1 MSEILQQQ
9 DTAVSVQKRNQA
21 SLDQTMRELL
31 AKPMDKTLPFE
42 AECRK
47 GACVISRKIDSG
59 DVGDDGNIKC
69 FEKAKTSINYFKDL
83 LMSEIISV
91 DAGNKESILAIA
103 KHIGIVD
110 SLFNY
115 SVFGGSIQVEN
126 SQKDITVQFPLKE
139 VHGEVKHTK
148 ARFTSKNIANITLT
162 KSDHECKLT
171 HAVDIENNAVFLRW
185 TMNAN
190 GGKGLNPDIS
200 ECLIIFNKSHQLN
213 ISTVLIPGMT
223 EKVPSSVNILKL
235 LGKTARGKFNQPNTS
250 YSTTYDPDQHDPTL
264 FFLKRKFPSKRY
276 ISSTG
281 NDQSIINEHDIGTQE
296 AHIRKC
302 TWEIVYLHWVYEA
315 LCSVGYTIGLEEENI
330 PQISLLQHDTMLL
343 AIAVMAAKIT
353 DLFKNLKYTVKS
365 KPGEETD
372 SQDTAESHTAVEI
385 QYRLANLV
393 SPYNSTIAGLTS
405 DKYNTADYF
414 GYKLTQWLLTTVE
427 KCTILIP
434 KKDVN
439 TPRSKEYRAQLR
451 RVHCTLSRSAIRTTY
466 TTDVLLGL
474 SRKSFIDPWGA
485 IYESIDHLPEILKK
499 YSLRSKVQNAGWAV
513 DGSIAEKQV
522 SVVLK
527 STHMVQFT
535 FHAFRRDFHGINP
548 VAVSNENKNGVSKPR
563 KFKKNKKP
571 NTANKEHNKMIRDS
585 LQPLKGLQKSLL
597 LNPNAGEP
605 SASPFVFGAAVGPYS
620 WNKVAAS

>member
-1 MSEILQQQ
+1 MHNHHAHTMSEILQQQ
-9 DTAVSVQKRNQA
+9 DTAVSVQQRNQA

-31 AKPMDKTLPFE
+31 AKPMDKSLPFDT
-42 AECRK
+42 ECKK
-47 GACVISRKIDSG
+47 GACVISRKIGSG
-59 DVGDDGNIKC
+59 DVDGDGNIKC
-69 FEKAKTSINYFKDL
+69 FEKANTSINYFKDL
-83 LMSEIISV
+83 LMNEIIQV
-91 DAGNKESILAIA
+91 KADNQKNILVIA

-110 SLFNY
+110 PVFDYSMFNDIT
-115 SVFGGSIQVEN
+115 VTKPAAEKN
-126 SQKDITVQFPLKE
+126 ITVQFPLKE
-139 VHGEVKHTK
+139 VHGEVKKTK
-148 ARFTSKNIANITLT
+148 ARFTSKNITNINL
-162 KSDHECKLT
+162 KKADHLCILM

-185 TMNAN
+185 TMNASVAS
-190 GGKGLNPDIS
+190 GLTPDIS

-213 ISTVLIPGMT
+213 ISTVLVPELT
-223 EKVPSSVNILKL
+223 AKVPSREIILGSIEAALKQKL
-235 LGKTARGKFNQPNTS
+235 NNKNVISDSTIFNANE
-250 YSTTYDPDQHDPTL
+250 HDATL

-276 ISSTG
+276 INSTG
-281 NDQSIINEHDIGTQE
+281 NDKGIINEHDIATLE

-302 TWEIVYLHWVYEA
+302 TWEIVHLHWVYEA
-315 LCSVGYTIGLEEENI
+315 LCSVGYTIGLTKADTI
-330 PQISLLQHDTMLL
+330 RISLLQHDKMLL
-343 AIAVMAAKIT
+343 AIAVLAAKIT
-353 DLFKNLKYTVKS
+353 NIFKKLTPATFN
-365 KPGEETD
+365 
-372 SQDTAESHTAVEI
+372 
-385 QYRLANLV
+385 LANLV
-393 SPYNSTIAGLTS
+393 SPYNSTISGLTS

-485 IYESIDHLPEILKK
+485 IYESIGHMPEMLKN
-499 YSLRSKVQNAGWAV
+499 YSLRSQVQNAGWAV
-513 DGSIAEKQV
+513 AGSIEEKQV

-527 STHMVQFT
+527 STHMVRFT

-563 KFKKNKKP
+563 KFKKNQKP

-605 SASPFVFGAAVGPYS
+605 SAGPFVFGAAVGPYS